1 MMRKIKRIIK
11 MILLIILSI
20 FLILV
25 AYFFIGFPKKVNV
38 FWGVNFSQK
47 HAQTLSLDWRKT
59 YTSIL
64 DDLNARKLKI
74 GTYWDYIEWKK
85 GQYNF
90 DDLDWQIQEA
100 EKRNA
105 ELILVIGRKTPG
117 WPECHVPEW
126 ANNLSKEDQ
135 QKEILKYI
143 EQIVLRYKNSKTIK
157 YWQIE
162 NEPFFPFGRCD
173 WRDDKFLQKEI
184 DLVKSLDLRNIVISE
199 SGEFPL
205 WFKAASHGDVV
216 GVTIYKK
223 VWFRE
228 IKSYVAYPFPATFY
242 RRKASLIKLLFGK
255 EVIGV
260 ELQAE
265 PWGPKLIYD
274 LAVEE
279 QEKSMN
285 LERFKKNI
293 IFAQKVGFSENYF
306 WGAEWWYWM
315 KDKQNKPEIWD
326 YAKTLFK

>member
-1 MMRKIKRIIK
+1 MKKKTKKTIE
-11 MILLIILSI
+11 MILLIILGI

-25 AYFFIGFPKKVNV
+25 AYLFLGFSKKVDV

-47 HAQTLSLDWRKT
+47 QAQVLGLDWKEA
-59 YTSIL
+59 YASIL
-64 DDLNARKLKI
+64 DDLGARKLKV

-85 GQYNF
+85 GEYSF
-90 DDLDWQIQEA
+90 DELDWQVQEA

-105 ELILVIGRKTPG
+105 KIILVIGRKTPG

-126 ANNLSKEDQ
+126 AKSLDEEKQ
-135 QKEILKYI
+135 QEEILKYI
-143 EQIVLRYKNSKTIK
+143 ERIVLRYKDSKALR
-157 YWQIE
+157 YWQVE
-162 NEPFFPFGRCD
+162 NEPFFPFGQCA

-184 DLVKSLDLRNIVISE
+184 DLVKSLDSRKIIISE

-205 WFKAASHGDVV
+205 WFKAAKYGDIV
-216 GVTIYKK
+216 GTTMYRK
-223 VWFRE
+223 VWFGE
-228 IKSYVAYPFPATFY
+228 IKSYVVYPFTATFY
-242 RRKASLIKLLFGK
+242 RRKASLVKALFGK

-274 LAVEE
+274 STIEE
-279 QEKSMN
+279 QEKSMD

-293 IFAQKVGFSENYF
+293 TFAQKVGFSENYF

-315 KDKQNKPEIWD
+315 KEQGKPEIWE